1 MPSSNSALECLTA
14 FAIVFVAG
22 ALSVIGF
29 SQYIE
34 KVKRD
39 VMRDH
44 PAQ

>member
-1 MPSSNSALECLTA
+1 MPASNSPLECLTA
-14 FAIVFVAG
+14 FAIVFLAG

-39 VMRDH
+39 VIRNY
-44 PAQ
+44 PSQ